1 MTNSIRSVKR
11 KLDEA
16 ITQLCEVS
24 WMFSKHPDRDF
35 TRTRKLPFRKVISFL
50 LSMEGGSL
58 TTEMMSHFGYSTDT
72 ASSSAFVQQRSKIN
86 SAALPSLFDLFVKKT
101 DSNNLYK
108 GLRLLAADGSDI
120 QIPTNSNDPDSYF
133 PGINRQASYNLLHLD
148 AMYDLLRHTYTD
160 ALLAGQRKVNE
171 RNSLCTMIDR
181 SSMENV
187 LLIADRGYEGF
198 NLMAH
203 LQEKG
208 WHFLIRIQDIL
219 HSRGIAAGLR
229 LPNMDEF
236 DAPITL
242 FLTTKS
248 TNKVKQLCEDRNKY
262 RYIPSTVT
270 FDYLPKTNRIHDP
283 AAFYE
288 LRFRIV

>member
-1 MTNSIRSVKR
+1 
-11 KLDEA
+11 
-16 ITQLCEVS
+16 
-24 WMFSKHPDRDF
+24 
-35 TRTRKLPFRKVISFL
+35 
-50 LSMEGGSL
+50 
-58 TTEMMSHFGYSTDT
+58 
-72 ASSSAFVQQRSKIN
+72 
-86 SAALPSLFDLFVKKT
+86 
-101 DSNNLYK
+101 
-108 GLRLLAADGSDI
+108 
-120 QIPTNSNDPDSYF
+120 
-133 PGINRQASYNLLHLD
+133 
-148 AMYDLLRHTYTD
+148 
-160 ALLAGQRKVNE
+160 
-171 RNSLCTMIDR
+171 
-181 SSMENV
+181 
-187 LLIADRGYEGF
+187 
-198 NLMAH
+198 MAH

-236 DAPITL
+236 DVPITL
-242 FLTTKS
+242 SLTTKS

>member
-108 GLRLLAADGSDI
+108 GLPMALTSRYQPTPTI
-120 QIPTNSNDPDSYF
+120 RIPTF
-133 PGINRQASYNLLHLD
+133 
-148 AMYDLLRHTYTD
+148 
-160 ALLAGQRKVNE
+160 LA
-171 RNSLCTMIDR
+171 
-181 SSMENV
+181 
-187 LLIADRGYEGF
+187 
-198 NLMAH
+198 
-203 LQEKG
+203 
-208 WHFLIRIQDIL
+208 
-219 HSRGIAAGLR
+219 
-229 LPNMDEF
+229 
-236 DAPITL
+236 
-242 FLTTKS
+242 
-248 TNKVKQLCEDRNKY
+248 
-262 RYIPSTVT
+262 STVRLHIISSIWMQCT
-270 FDYLPKTNRIHDP
+270 ICFDTPIQMPFWLDSEKLMSEILFVP
-283 AAFYE
+283 
-288 LRFRIV
+288 